1 MPSRLFFL
9 FLAMAPLLAA
19 CGLETGEP
27 SRTPA
32 PPAPKP
38 PLSRL
43 AVTLD
48 IPADQLARLFD
59 NMTEYRIADLKD
71 QPVNCGIGRCRLDL
85 LATRRGQVTVKAEDG
100 ALTLHMPFAVTAEMN
115 APGSFSFLRAKG
127 EGEGVADA
135 RASLS
140 LTPELALQAKTDGR
154 VTLDNGHLRLGPIVT
169 NIAQIWNDNQEK
181 LAKPIWR
188 SLDKQISAL
197 PLRERVAD
205 LWATSFTP
213 IRVGKTPLSW
223 LVLRPESLDVAEPRI
238 ADGRIELA
246 LSIAARGQVVVQD
259 QPPENPT
266 APLPRA
272 GKLEQPSD
280 DFAVAVPVML
290 SYGRAAELAMASLKK
305 KPPRVAG
312 FKLAFEGLRILPSGQ
327 DVVVGAKICV
337 DPDWDRWGW
346 LNACGMAWLRG
357 APRFDAADQ
366 SIRIVGLHY
375 DGAGAGLMLRLV
387 RMMMGARLADVL
399 QSHLVFDETRE
410 IGRLKEQVTAA
421 LAEPR
426 GARSHSVGAG
436 NIFWRAVLHLDRD
449 GISGEFFRDGEK
461 SARNCRSRT
470 S

>member
-197 PLRERVAD
+197 PLRDGWRICGRHPLRRSEWERRRCPG
-205 LWATSFTP
+205 WC
-213 IRVGKTPLSW
+213 
-223 LVLRPESLDVAEPRI
+223 
-238 ADGRIELA
+238 
-246 LSIAARGQVVVQD
+246 
-259 QPPENPT
+259 
-266 APLPRA
+266 
-272 GKLEQPSD
+272 
-280 DFAVAVPVML
+280 
-290 SYGRAAELAMASLKK
+290 YG
-305 KPPRVAG
+305 PRVWTWPNRAS
-312 FKLAFEGLRILPSGQ
+312 P
-327 DVVVGAKICV
+327 
-337 DPDWDRWGW
+337 
-346 LNACGMAWLRG
+346 MAE
-357 APRFDAADQ
+357 
-366 SIRIVGLHY
+366 S
-375 DGAGAGLMLRLV
+375 
-387 RMMMGARLADVL
+387 
-399 QSHLVFDETRE
+399 
-410 IGRLKEQVTAA
+410 
-421 LAEPR
+421 
-426 GARSHSVGAG
+426 
-436 NIFWRAVLHLDRD
+436 NWR
-449 GISGEFFRDGEK
+449 
-461 SARNCRSRT
+461 CRSRRAGRWWCKI
-470 S
+470 SRQKIPLRPCRARASLSSRQMILRWPCP